1 MTYACPDIS
10 RMNETGRDPILHPM
24 RVVAQRTGLT
34 PDLLRAWEKRYGA
47 VSPVRST
54 GGQRHYTD
62 ADVDRLRLLVRAL
75 KGGRQIGQVAR
86 LSERELLAIVEADE
100 RQAELNRAPSGDGP
114 AVEGFLS
121 SALMAVER
129 FDAYALEQTLRGAAL
144 RLPADEVLDQVISP
158 LLFTIGSLWHQGL
171 LLPANE
177 HLASATIR
185 KVLTWMGEASAPP
198 MGAPVLVIGTPAGQ
212 IHELGAMLA
221 ATSAGGH
228 GWRVVYLGPNLPAEE
243 LARAAQIARAD
254 AIALSVIYPLDDPT
268 VADELRRLRRLLPP
282 KVSLVVGGGGAPSYT
297 GVLRE
302 IGAVTIGPL
311 SDLRRWLR
319 DEGQR
324 ILAGH
329 RPA

>member
-1 MTYACPDIS
+1 MYVQIFP
-10 RMNETGRDPILHPM
+10 RMDQLTDGTILHPM
-24 RVVAQRTGLT
+24 RVVSQRTGLT

-47 VSPVRST
+47 VAPVRSA

-62 ADVDRLRLLVRAL
+62 ADVERLRLLVRAL

-86 LSERELLAIVEADE
+86 LPERELLSIVEADE

-129 FDAYALEQTLRGAAL
+129 FDAYALEQTLRAAAL
-144 RLPADEVLDQVISP
+144 RLPADEVLDQVIAP

-185 KVLTWMGEASAPP
+185 KVLTWMSEASAPP
-198 MGAPVLVIGTPAGQ
+198 LGAPVLVIGTPAGQ
-212 IHELGAMLA
+212 LHELGAMLA

-254 AIALSVIYPLDDPT
+254 AIALSVIYPIDDPK
-268 VADELRRLRRLLPP
+268 VAEELRRLRQLLPP
-282 KVSLVVGGGGAPSYT
+282 KVSLVVGGGGAASYT

-324 ILAGH
+324 ILAGP
-329 RPA
+329 RSA